1 MEIFSAFSNTDRDG
15 LLIELSEILESKGF
29 VKESYRESILAREK
43 MHPTG
48 LMVED
53 LINIAIPNT
62 DVEHVLKP
70 TMVVIKH
77 SSSNFQFFRM
87 DEPGSE
93 IPVDVVFLLVVK
105 ESDGYVN
112 FLAALTNLFQ
122 DASFIDLLSSTTP
135 DKICEGLV
143 EKLGEFERFL
153 TGIEDEL

>member
-53 LINIAIPNT
+53 LINIAIPHT

-122 DASFIDLLSSTTP
+122 DASFINLLSSTTP

-143 EKLGEFERFL
+143 EKLGEFDLKYE
-153 TGIEDEL
+153 GEL

>member
-15 LLIELSEILESKGF
+15 LLIELSEMLEKKGF

-53 LINIAIPNT
+53 LINIAIPHT

-77 SSSNFQFFRM
+77 NTSNFKFFRM

-105 ESDGYVN
+105 ESDGYVS

-122 DASFIDLLSSTTP
+122 DNSFIDLLSSNTP
-135 DKICEGLV
+135 DMICEGLV
-143 EKLGEFERFL
+143 EKLGEFDLKYEGDL
-153 TGIEDEL
+153 

>member
-143 EKLGEFERFL
+143 EKLGEFDLKYE
-153 TGIEDEL
+153 GEL

>member
-53 LINIAIPNT
+53 LINIAIPHT

-143 EKLGEFERFL
+143 EKLGEFDLKYE
-153 TGIEDEL
+153 GEL

>member
-15 LLIELSEILESKGF
+15 LLKELSGILLQKGF
-29 VKESYRESILAREK
+29 VKESYQDSIIAREN

-53 LINIAIPNT
+53 LINIAIPHT

-70 TMVVIKH
+70 TMVIIKH
-77 SSSNFQFFRM
+77 SSGHFKFFRM
-87 DEPGSE
+87 DEPGTE

-122 DASFIDLLSSTTP
+122 DPDFIQLLSTQTP
-135 DKICEGLV
+135 DRICESLV
-143 EKLGEFERFL
+143 DKLDEFDL
-153 TGIEDEL
+153 TYEGNL